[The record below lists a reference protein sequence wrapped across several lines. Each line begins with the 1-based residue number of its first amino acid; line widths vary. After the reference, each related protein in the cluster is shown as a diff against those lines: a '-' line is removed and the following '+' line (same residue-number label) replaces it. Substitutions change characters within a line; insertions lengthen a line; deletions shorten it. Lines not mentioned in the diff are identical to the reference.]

1 MTLQYTIL
9 VVKMKASYDKSVDAM
24 YIYLE
29 DKKSKSVK
37 QTIAL
42 NDDIIIDFDENK
54 KIVGIEILDASKNLK
69 EKSLKEV
76 EAMA

>member
-1 MTLQYTIL
+1 
-9 VVKMKASYDKSVDAM
+9 MKVTYDKKVDAM

-29 DKKSKSVK
+29 DERPKSVK

-54 KIVGIEILDASKNLK
+54 KILGIEILYASKNLK
-69 EKSLKEV
+69 EKSLKKV
-76 EAMA
+76 EAIV